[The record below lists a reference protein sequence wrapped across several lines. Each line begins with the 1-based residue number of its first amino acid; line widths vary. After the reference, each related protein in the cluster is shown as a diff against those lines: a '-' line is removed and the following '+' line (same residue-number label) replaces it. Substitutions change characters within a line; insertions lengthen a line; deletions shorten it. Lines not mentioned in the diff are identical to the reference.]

1 MLDCRNLVVTYEST
15 PVLQN
20 LSVYIG
26 AGEIVALTGPS
37 GSGKTTLLRCIA
49 GLEVVDSGTILLSG
63 EEITAKP
70 THLRRIGLVFQDNQ
84 LFPHLNV
91 AKNISYSLMIQG
103 TKQKLMDEK
112 VAEVLELVGL
122 THLSKREVFKL
133 SGGEAKRI
141 AVARALVAQPKV
153 LLLDEPLNGLDKELH
168 ARLLADL
175 GTLLRLRGTTTLHVT
190 HDQDEANAIADRVL
204 DIRNL
209 MPHLTRT
216 NISLNVKY

>member
-20 LSVYIG
+20 VSLYIG

-49 GLEVVDSGTILLSG
+49 GLELIDSGSILLGG
-63 EEITAKP
+63 EEITTKP
-70 THLRRIGLVFQDNQ
+70 ANLRCIGLVFQDNQ

-91 AKNISYSLMIQG
+91 AENIAYSLKIQRI
-103 TKQKLMDEK
+103 KQKIADEK

-122 THLSKREVFKL
+122 THLSRREVIKL

-153 LLLDEPLNGLDKELH
+153 LLLDEPLSGLDKELH
-168 ARLLADL
+168 TRLLEDL
-175 GTLLRLRGTTTLHVT
+175 GNLLRLRGTTTLHVT
-190 HDQDEANAIADRVL
+190 HDQNEAKAIADRVL

-209 MPHLTRT
+209 MPQ
-216 NISLNVKY
+216 